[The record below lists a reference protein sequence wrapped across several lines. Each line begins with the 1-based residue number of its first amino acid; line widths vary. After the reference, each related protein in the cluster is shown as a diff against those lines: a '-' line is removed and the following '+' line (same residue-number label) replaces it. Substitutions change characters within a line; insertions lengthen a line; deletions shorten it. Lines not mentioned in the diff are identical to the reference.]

1 MSEQRIA
8 PATGFPI
15 VTTVRD
21 ALYDR
26 IPLAQAEI
34 ALLGTSAFARLERI
48 QQLGFVSR
56 IWPGARHTRFEHSL
70 GVMHLT
76 RLAVDHLRSSA
87 EGRWLTDQD
96 ARVAV
101 AAALL
106 HDIGH
111 YPFSHAIEEL
121 GPPIVPH
128 ERVGRRIIT
137 GPEIAP
143 ILEDHWGIDAER
155 VASFVDPDGQAL
167 PAADTLLRGILSG
180 TLDMDKLDYLP
191 RDARACNVPYGG
203 VDTSRLID
211 ALFVVNVETEAGGA

>member
-1 MSEQRIA
+1 MIERGRA

-15 VTTVRD
+15 ETTVRD

-26 IPLAQAEI
+26 IPLGRPDLELI
-34 ALLGTSAFARLERI
+34 GTAPFVRLERI
-48 QQLGFVSR
+48 QPLGFVSR
-56 IWPGARHTRFEHSL
+56 VWPGARHTRFEHSL

-76 RLAVDHLRSSA
+76 RMAVDHVRGSI
-87 EGRWLTDQD
+87 EGGWLTDED

-121 GPPIVPH
+121 GAPIVPH
-128 ERVGRRIIT
+128 ERASRRIIE

-143 ILEDHWGIDAER
+143 ILEEAWG
-155 VASFVDPDGQAL
+155 VDPRRVGAMVD
-167 PAADTLLRGILSG
+167 PAS
-180 TLDMDKLDYLP
+180 
-191 RDARACNVPYGG
+191 
-203 VDTSRLID
+203 D
-211 ALFVVNVETEAGGA
+211 AL